1 VQVYLGQ
8 NIFKIPPH
16 VILEEDA
23 VHKEQPTASN
33 STFVDSEEEIQT
45 LTEKLTAV
53 LDLRIFVFSFLILNI
68 YVS

>member
-23 VHKEQPTASN
+23 VHKEQSTASN

-53 LDLRIFVFSFLILNI
+53 LDLHIFVFSFLILNI